1 MRPNYL
7 CPDKHTSMT
16 PTAADLTTTTTAAT
30 RNRNIGLLLTLGG
43 AVLFSCKAIV
53 IKLSYLD
60 FEVSSIVL
68 LGLRMAFALPFF
80 LTIGYLKRRKTGDQ
94 QSVSPQNFGII
105 VLLGIFGYYLASYT
119 DFLGLQYLSAGMERL
134 ILFSY
139 PTMVL
144 LIQRMWFGTPIKPVQ
159 WVATVICYLGI
170 GLAFSGT
177 AFTVGDDLT
186 LGAGLVFL
194 SALLYSFYV
203 IGSGRITPVI
213 GSIRFTSLAMIA
225 ASLVVLSHVLI
236 SGNTLLGLPWGLY
249 GYGLTLAVFCTVIP
263 GYMVTEGI
271 RRIGAN
277 DAAILGAVGPVATIV
292 LEYLIL
298 GEYLNLVQGLGAAL
312 IIFGVVLIG
321 RSR

>member
-1 MRPNYL
+1 
-7 CPDKHTSMT
+7 MT
-16 PTAADLTTTTTAAT
+16 PSAPSTQDKAIS
-30 RNRNIGLLLTLGG
+30 RNRMIGLLLTLGG
-43 AVLFSCKAIV
+43 AVMFSCKAIV

-80 LTIGYLKRRKTGDQ
+80 LTIGYLKREKTGDQ
-94 QSVSPQNFGII
+94 QSISPRAFGVI

-144 LIQRMWFGTPIKPVQ
+144 LIQRMAFKTPIKPVQ
-159 WVATVICYLGI
+159 WLATVICYAGI
-170 GLAFSGT
+170 GLAFSGSDFSLGNKF
-177 AFTVGDDLT
+177 A

-203 IGSGRITPVI
+203 IGSGKLTPVI
-213 GSIRFTSLAMIA
+213 GSIRFTSLAMLA
-225 ASLVVLSHVLI
+225 ACAVVLLHVLF

-249 GYGLTLAVFCTVIP
+249 GYGLTLAIFCTVIP

-292 LEYLIL
+292 LEFFIL
-298 GEYLNLVQGLGAAL
+298 GEHLNLVQGLGAGL
-312 IIFGVVLIG
+312 VIFGVVIIG
-321 RSR
+321 KVRS

>member
-1 MRPNYL
+1 MPSAAELNA
-7 CPDKHTSMT
+7 
-16 PTAADLTTTTTAAT
+16 PTAADI
-30 RNRNIGLLLTLGG
+30 RNRNIGLLFTLGG
-43 AVLFSCKAIV
+43 AILFSCKAIV

-80 LTIGYLKRRKTGDQ
+80 LTIGYLKRGKTGNQ
-94 QSVSPQNFGII
+94 QSVSPRNFGII
-105 VLLGIFGYYLASYT
+105 ILLGIFGYYLASYT

-144 LIQRMWFGTPIKPVQ
+144 LIQRIWFGTPIKPVQ
-159 WVATVICYLGI
+159 WVATLICYAGI

-177 AFTVGDDLT
+177 VFTIGDNLT
-186 LGAGLVFL
+186 LGAALVVL

-225 ASLVVLSHVLI
+225 ASVMVLAHVLI
-236 SGNTLLGLPWGLY
+236 SGNSLLGLPWGLY

-292 LEYLIL
+292 LEYLVL
-298 GEYLNLVQGLGAAL
+298 GEYLNLVQGLGAVL

-321 RSR
+321 RGKGR

>member
-1 MRPNYL
+1 MET
-7 CPDKHTSMT
+7 TSDSA
-16 PTAADLTTTTTAAT
+16 TAPRHRT
-30 RNRNIGLLLTLGG
+30 IGLFLILGG

-53 IKLSYLD
+53 IKLAYQD

-80 LTIGYLKRRKTGDQ
+80 LTIGYLKRERTGDQ
-94 QSVSPQNFGII
+94 QSLTPRDFGLVIM
-105 VLLGIFGYYLASYT
+105 LGIFGYYLASYT

-144 LIQRMWFGTPIKPVQ
+144 LLQRVIFGIPIKPVQ
-159 WVATVICYLGI
+159 WLATVICYVGI
-170 GLAFSGT
+170 ALAFSGSD
-177 AFTVGDDLT
+177 FTVGSNFT
-186 LGAGLVFL
+186 LGASLVFL

-203 IGSGRITPVI
+203 IGSGKYTVRV
-213 GSIRFTSLAMIA
+213 GSVRFTSLALVA
-225 ASLVVLSHVLI
+225 ASLAVLLHVLL
-236 SGNTLLGLPWGLY
+236 SGNSLLGLPLGLY
-249 GYGLTLAVFCTVIP
+249 AYGFIMALFCTVIP

-271 RRIGAN
+271 RRIGAS

-292 LEYLIL
+292 LEYFVL
-298 GEYLNLVQGLGAAL
+298 GEYLNVLQGLGAAL
-312 IIFGVVLIG
+312 VIFGVVLIG